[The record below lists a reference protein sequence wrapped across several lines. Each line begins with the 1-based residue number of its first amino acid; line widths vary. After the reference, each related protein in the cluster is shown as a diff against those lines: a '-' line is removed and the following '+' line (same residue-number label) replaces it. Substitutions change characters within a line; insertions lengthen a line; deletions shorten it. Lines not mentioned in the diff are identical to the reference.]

1 MNREVLSLVL
11 MLLTVSIALD
21 IVMFFILLLKLI

>member
-11 MLLTVSIALD
+11 TLLTVSIALD